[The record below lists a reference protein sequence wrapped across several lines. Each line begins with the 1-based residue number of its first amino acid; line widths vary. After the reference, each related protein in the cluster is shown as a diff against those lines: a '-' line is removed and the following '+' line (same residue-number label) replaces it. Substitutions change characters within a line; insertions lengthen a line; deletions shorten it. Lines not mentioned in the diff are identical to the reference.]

1 MITSDDEHAAALREV
16 EQLWDSAKDSPDGIR
31 FMELVIAVEEYEKKR
46 WPFGDEK

>member
-16 EQLWDSAKDSPDGIR
+16 EELWDSKIGTPDGDR

-46 WPFGDEK
+46 WPIGDEK